1 MLRAKSKFPFS
12 VALLLKILRP
22 MQVGCGLDY
31 RGVTGSLLSQLSIWC
46 TRCTCAFI
54 HITGAKEPHN
64 IERVLLFL
72 PWHTSIEWSSA
83 TWLANKVMWH
93 QKRTYLFHE
102 SGVCTCQ
109 CTHKIGQLSAY
120 PLKWFPNNALWTSH
134 CMPWSCQP
142 VQTIV
147 SACEQR

>member
-1 MLRAKSKFPFS
+1 
-12 VALLLKILRP
+12 

-46 TRCTCAFI
+46 TRCTCAFV

-134 CMPWSCQP
+134 CKCMWAEVTKTTHKLIFYIQNPNNTKNWKLD
-142 VQTIV
+142 TIHLILI
-147 SACEQR
+147 